1 MPPTING
8 LWVYLAASPLFGLT
22 LTLIAYGIG
31 YRLYTAAKASPLVN
45 PVLIAIAL
53 VIAVLWLLHISYQDY
68 LAGGQFIHFLL
79 GPATVGLA
87 LPLYKQVA
95 KLKRLWL
102 PISLILVFGVSL
114 ASASTVLI
122 AKYLGASPETL
133 LSLAPKSV
141 TTPVAM
147 SISEQI
153 GGVPSLTAVFVIV
166 TGIIGAIV
174 SSGLFRLLRI
184 QDDSVKGIA
193 MGITAHGI
201 GTARAFQISAEK
213 GAFSGLAMALSALVA
228 SLLVPWLVALI
239 LTFLK

>member
-1 MPPTING
+1 MPSTING

-22 LTLIAYGIG
+22 LTLMAYGIG
-31 YRLYTAAKASPLVN
+31 YRLYSAAKASPLVN
-45 PVLIAIAL
+45 PVLIAIAII
-53 VIAVLWLLHISYQDY
+53 IAVLTALHISYQDY
-68 LAGGQFIHFLL
+68 FAGGQFIHFLL

-102 PISLILVFGVSL
+102 PISLMLIVGVSL

-122 AKYLGASPETL
+122 ANYLGASHETL

-153 GGVPSLTAVFVIV
+153 GGVPSLTAVFVII
-166 TGIIGAIV
+166 TGIIGAIFG
-174 SSGLFRLLRI
+174 SSLFRILRI

-213 GAFSGLAMALSALVA
+213 GAFSGLAMALAALVA
-228 SLLVPWLVALI
+228 SLIVPWLTTTLLAL
-239 LTFLK
+239 F

>member
-1 MPPTING
+1 MPNTING
-8 LWVYLAASPLFGLT
+8 LWVYLSASPLFGLT

-31 YRLYTAAKASPLVN
+31 YRLYSAAKSNPLIN
-45 PVLIAIAL
+45 PVLIAIA
-53 VIAVLWLLHISYQDY
+53 IIITVLTVLHIPYQDY
-68 LAGGQFIHFLL
+68 FAGGQFIHFLL
-79 GPATVGLA
+79 GSATVGLA

-95 KLKRLWL
+95 KLKRLWM
-102 PISLILVFGVSL
+102 PISLALLFGVSL
-114 ASASTVLI
+114 ASVSTLLI
-122 AKYLGASPETL
+122 AKYLGASHETL

-147 SISEQI
+147 SITEQL
-153 GGVPSLTAVFVIV
+153 GGVPSLTAVFVII

-174 SSGLFRLLRI
+174 GSSLFRLLRI

-228 SLLVPWLVALI
+228 SLLVPWLVSLVI
-239 LTFLK
+239 